1 MKYVMP
7 AEDSEDDI
15 VHQISEGAEQIREG
29 LRYTLN
35 VLEKYYAYIKKQAM
49 SIVPGE

>member
-1 MKYVMP
+1 MP

-35 VLEKYYAYIKKQAM
+35 VMGKYYEYIKERAM
-49 SIVPGE
+49 AIVPGE